1 MAAFTYTIPF
11 FIVMSFG
18 GIYGEM
24 LGLSAS
30 TVFYLLAAMFVGDVV
45 TRLIIRLKSPIQ
57 NRRPYLVF
65 AVTIAL
71 VAAVFLALSSV
82 SVIFLVL
89 AFLIAGIP
97 DGISWTLGLQI
108 ANTVFKPEEIAAST
122 SFFSSS
128 MMIMSALMPLV
139 GYMASMT
146 GFTVTLWTFAAITG
160 VLFIV
165 ELLM

>member
-1 MAAFTYTIPF
+1 
-11 FIVMSFG
+11 
-18 GIYGEM
+18 
-24 LGLSAS
+24 
-30 TVFYLLAAMFVGDVV
+30 MFVGDVV

-89 AFLIAGIP
+89 AFLIAGVP
-97 DGISWTLGLQI
+97 DGISWSLGLQI
-108 ANTVFKPEEIAAST
+108 ANTVFKPEEIATST

-128 MMIMSALMPLV
+128 MMIMSVLMPLV
-139 GYMASMT
+139 GYMASII
-146 GFTVTLWTFAAITG
+146 GFTVTFWAFAAITG
-160 VLFIV
+160 VLFII